1 MGGQWVAITSMLA
14 VAWIVFIA
22 LIIERYLS

>member
-1 MGGQWVAITSMLA
+1 MGEQWIAVTSMLA

-22 LIIERYLS
+22 LIIERYLF